1 MENKNKIINDFDVN
15 INLNFKALNG
25 KITNIPPKSYAFI
38 SDDELLYLS
47 HSSTIL
53 ADGLVR
59 IDDKNTNGKEIPEEV
74 KSVIKEENI
83 FDDKRY
89 KELLKK
95 TNAQLTKEL
104 KEITNIDALKELLRL
119 AFDAEKPKSY
129 TDLLEK
135 RIEELAE

>member
-59 IDDKNTNGKEIPEEV
+59 IDNKNTNGKEIPEEV

>member
-59 IDDKNTNGKEIPEEV
+59 IDNKNTSGKEIPDEV

>member
-59 IDDKNTNGKEIPEEV
+59 IDDKNTNGKEIPDEV

>member
-89 KELLKK
+89 KGLLKK

>member
-59 IDDKNTNGKEIPEEV
+59 IDDKNTNGKEIPDEV

-119 AFDAEKPKSY
+119 AFDAEKQKSY